1 MRKMYRFQCEPVIE
15 VGDRRLD
22 DENLFVVLGD
32 RQHRQCHGGA
42 GTADRDV
49 GAVVVISF
57 VQEIAADVGFG
68 LAVLLDDDKLM
79 SVDHHGAAGGV
90 IQSHGEAGRRLFGV
104 RFERAGLVG
113 NQRDLDRTF
122 GGVGLRGPQSRQRC
136 ADRE

>member
-22 DENLFVVLGD
+22 DENLFVVQGD
-32 RQHRQCHGGA
+32 RQHRQRHRRAGA
-42 GTADRDV
+42 ADRDV
-49 GAVVVISF
+49 DAVVVISF

-68 LAVLLDDDKLM
+68 LAVLLDDDEL
-79 SVDHHGAAGGV
+79 VAVNHHGAAGGV

-104 RFERAGLVG
+104 GLERAGLVG

-122 GGVGLRGPQSRQRC
+122 GGAGLRGPQGH
-136 ADRE
+136 